1 MKPETLSILLCP
13 VCRDRLQVTVV
24 KAVTRNDRL
33 RDGIIQCVGCK
44 QSFPVLNWVPRLLP
58 NHALTVDE
66 HRALEAMNLQSD
78 TNPSVV
84 EEERLDSAELQQQ
97 LEERMRKKLYPSD
110 LSDKLRE
117 RQEED
122 VDYRLRHNKEKG
134 KFLRTANAYLGYT
147 PSRILDVG
155 GGQGGALAT
164 FNQYFNPEMAVLL
177 DIDPDWVE
185 MAWLL
190 DPDTDVIRADATR
203 MPLADGCMDFVFSSA
218 TLEHIEDWKSAVHE
232 MVRVGNQGLL
242 CYNPNAGFPYDFG
255 HLDTPLVTW
264 FPKSIALKVA
274 HFFHRLRRTGRTLD
288 SIRAELAATFYIHR
302 RAVVRELTLCGVEV
316 DNAFGEFMKQT
327 VQESYHIR
335 GRRIFSFFRLHPNLL
350 AVFTKALV
358 LIGAEPNVYLF
369 YRRREKNQE
378 DARQKGK
385 RYPSADKKRLSP

>member
-1 MKPETLSILLCP
+1 MKPETLSVLLCP
-13 VCRDRLQVTVV
+13 VCRDRLQVTIV

-33 RDGIIQCVGCK
+33 RDAIIQCVGCR

-66 HRALEAMNLQSD
+66 HRALEAMTLQSN
-78 TNPSVV
+78 TTPCVV
-84 EEERLDSAELQQQ
+84 EEERLDAAELQKY
-97 LEERMRKKLYPSD
+97 LEERIRPKLNPSD
-110 LSDKLRE
+110 LPDKLRKRLE
-117 RQEED
+117 RD
-122 VDYRLRHNKEKG
+122 VDYRLNHNKEKG
-134 KFLRTANAYLGYT
+134 KFIRTAQVYLDYT

-155 GGQGGALAT
+155 GGQGGALTA
-164 FNQYFNPEMAVLL
+164 FDKSFKPEMAVLL
-177 DIDPDWVE
+177 DIDPDCVE
-185 MAWLL
+185 VARLI

-218 TLEHIEDWKSAVHE
+218 TLEHIENWKSAVHE

-264 FPKSIALKVA
+264 LPKSIAPKVA

-288 SIRAELAATFYIHR
+288 SIRYELSRTFYIHR
-302 RAVVRELTLCGVEV
+302 RSVVRELTRCGVKV

-327 VQESYHIR
+327 VQEGYHIR
-335 GRRIFSFFRLHPNLL
+335 GERILSFFQRHPNLL

-369 YRRREKNQE
+369 YRRSEKNTGRRE
-378 DARQKGK
+378 IEMKK
-385 RYPSADKKRLSP
+385 MCTTLSAKSP